1 MQDFTFVPFEHIERE
16 FTEEQSM
23 ADRFLIGVIVR
34 RSQIL
39 KSSNGNPYIKWK
51 LSDLNKCNPEFVKAA
66 STKDPALISRLP
78 PSIQEIIKTSS

>member
-1 MQDFTFVPFEHIERE
+1 MKEYTFVPFEHIEWE

-23 ADRFLIGVIVR
+23 VDRFLMGVIVW

-51 LSDLNKCNPEFVKAA
+51 LSDLNKCNPEFIKAA
-66 STKDPALISRLP
+66 SSKDPASISKLP